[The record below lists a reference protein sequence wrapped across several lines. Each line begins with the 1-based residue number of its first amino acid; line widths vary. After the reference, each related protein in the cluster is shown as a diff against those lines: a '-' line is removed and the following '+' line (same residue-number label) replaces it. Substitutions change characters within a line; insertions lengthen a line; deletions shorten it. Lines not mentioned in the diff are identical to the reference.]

1 MRNTQSKTKLIKT
14 RKKIGRPSCLACYD
28 CTDNFKSEEIKMT
41 NRVLREKS
49 NCVHLV
55 NQDLKKTTL
64 QQKIIQ
70 LQHKLPSFFKLQ
82 KHAYVL

>member
-1 MRNTQSKTKLIKT
+1 MSKKDCLEHKDMRNTQSKTKLIKT

-55 NQDLKKTTL
+55 NQDLKKKNTATKNNSATT
-64 QQKIIQ
+64 
-70 LQHKLPSFFKLQ
+70 
-82 KHAYVL
+82 